1 MNVQSFRFPL
11 IDSIRAIALVAV
23 IAAHSSFFM
32 ARGGSTSLS
41 HLHFDFSVRVF
52 FMISA
57 FLLYRPWV
65 RARLAGYEKPSTK
78 AFAWRRFLRIMPS
91 YWVALTVISLWLGYS
106 YVFTFHGIWTYYGL
120 VQIYQPG
127 WIVGGLVQAWSNSVE
142 VAFYAFIPVWGAIMR
157 RVRAPNMR

>member
-1 MNVQSFRFPL
+1 VNVQNFRFPL

-57 FLLYRPWV
+57 FLLY
-65 RARLAGYEKPSTK
+65 ARGSPDTRSP
-78 AFAWRRFLRIMPS
+78 RRRRS
-91 YWVALTVISLWLGYS
+91 R
-106 YVFTFHGIWTYYGL
+106 
-120 VQIYQPG
+120 
-127 WIVGGLVQAWSNSVE
+127 GGASCGSC
-142 VAFYAFIPVWGAIMR
+142 R
-157 RVRAPNMR
+157 RTGSRSP